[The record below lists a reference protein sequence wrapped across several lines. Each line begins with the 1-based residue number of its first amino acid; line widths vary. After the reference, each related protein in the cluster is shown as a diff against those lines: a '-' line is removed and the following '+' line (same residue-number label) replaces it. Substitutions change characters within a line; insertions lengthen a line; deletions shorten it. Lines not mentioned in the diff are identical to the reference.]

1 MLHVDVVLVFFLQ
14 KKYSNSLEFVV
25 QLRGKP
31 RCHNCCFSVEM
42 SLLIPLWSSHL
53 FFHEGSLLVK
63 CLMIAVLHHVV

>member
-1 MLHVDVVLVFFLQ
+1 MLHVDVVLVFSA
-14 KKYSNSLEFVV
+14 KKIFQFLEFVV